1 MKITRAAVSF
11 LAGSSLLL
19 ISASATLAQESSPS
33 PSPSPSASPDSSPSP
48 SPSPSDS
55 PSPSP
60 EAVGGTS
67 REEVLGESTV
77 LGETSA
83 QREMAKWAIAIV
95 LGVSAL
101 YLTVKTVRSKAE
113 E

>member
-19 ISASATLAQESSPS
+19 ISTSATFAQESSPS
-33 PSPSPSASPDSSPSP
+33 PSASPTSSPEVTPTPDPPP
-48 SPSPSDS
+48 SS
-55 PSPSP
+55 SP
-60 EAVGGTS
+60 EAEGGTTK
-67 REEVLGESTV
+67 EEVLGESTV

-83 QREMAKWAIAIV
+83 QREIAKVAIAV
-95 LGVSAL
+95 ALGLGAL

>member
-19 ISASATLAQESSPS
+19 ISTSATFAQESSPS
-33 PSPSPSASPDSSPSP
+33 PSPSASPTSSPQVTPTPDPSP
-48 SPSPSDS
+48 SS
-55 PSPSP
+55 SP
-60 EAVGGTS
+60 EAEGGTTK
-67 REEVLGESTV
+67 EEVLGESTV

-83 QREMAKWAIAIV
+83 QREIAKVAIAV
-95 LGVSAL
+95 ALGLSAL